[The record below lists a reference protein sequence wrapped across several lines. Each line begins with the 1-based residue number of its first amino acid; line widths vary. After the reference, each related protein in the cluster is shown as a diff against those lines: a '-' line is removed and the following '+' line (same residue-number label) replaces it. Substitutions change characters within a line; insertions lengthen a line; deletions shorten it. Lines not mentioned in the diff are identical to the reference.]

1 MSTYTPIASQT
12 LGSAAASVTFSSI
25 PQGYTDLVLVSRMGN
40 SNAATGFGS
49 GLTLNNDA
57 VATGKLSFTILY
69 GNGSAAGS
77 FRWTT
82 STSGNVTVPL
92 GIEGTTLNAG
102 GMSVMQLMNYSNST
116 TFKTI
121 LTRGG
126 AAGSDTL
133 TYVSLWQDTSPINK
147 ITIYPN
153 DATNTILSGSTFSIY
168 GIQVGASTQKAQGG
182 NIVVSDGTYMYH
194 AFTSS
199 GSFTPSQSLTA
210 DVLVIAG
217 GGGAGGTYGQGGGGA
232 GGLVYSASQSLTAS
246 KSYVVSVGAGG
257 NGAIE
262 YAIRGSNSNVTGYSL
277 SLTAAVG
284 GGASAG
290 TTALTNGG
298 SGAGGTYTDG
308 TNGWYT
314 GSGTAGQGNNG
325 GLGLTTGGGDKS
337 SGGGGGGAG
346 AAGANAGATQA
357 GAGGVG
363 SSAYSSWGAATK
375 TGQLSSSTYYYAGG
389 GGGGTDNRVS
399 GNAGGAG
406 GLGGG
411 GAGGTNGTAGTA
423 ALANTGGGGGGGG
436 YNSGGP
442 GTSGGNGGS
451 GIVIIRYLL

>member
-25 PQGYTDLVLVSRMGN
+25 PQGYTDLIIVNSVKTTGGN
-40 SNAATGFGS
+40 ADSMRYVFNGSTTGYSNTY
-49 GLTLNNDA
+49 
-57 VATGKLSFTILY
+57 LY
-69 GNGSAAGS
+69 GNGSSAVSG
-77 FRWTT
+77 RQT
-82 STSGNVTVPL
+82 SQSVAFYGNVSSTEFSA
-92 GIEGTTLNAG
+92 ITTNL
-102 GMSVMQLMNYSNST
+102 QNYSNST
-116 TFKTI
+116 TYKSFLSRT
-121 LTRGG
+121 
-126 AAGSDTL
+126 SDNNWAMA
-133 TYVSLWQDTSPINK
+133 YVNLWQNTSPITSIEISINSGN
-147 ITIYPN
+147 I
-153 DATNTILSGSTFSIY
+153 AAGSTFSIY
-168 GIQVGASTQKAQGG
+168 GIQVGQASQKAQGG
-182 NIVVSDGTYMYH
+182 NIVTTDGTYMYH

-199 GSFTPSQSLTA
+199 GSFIPSQALTA

-232 GGLVYSASQSLTAS
+232 GGLVYSASQSLAAS

-262 YAIRGSNSNVTGYSL
+262 YASRGSNSNVTGSSL

-290 TTALTNGG
+290 TTAVTNGG

-346 AAGANAGATQA
+346 AAGTNAGSTQA

-363 SSAYSSWGAATK
+363 SSTYSSWGSATK

-411 GAGGTNGTAGTA
+411 GAGGTNGAAGTA

-436 YNSGGP
+436 YNPGGP
-442 GTSGGNGGS
+442 GTAGGKGGS
-451 GIVIIRYLL
+451 GIVIIRYAI

>member
-1 MSTYTPIASQT
+1 MSTYTPIATQT
-12 LGSAAASVTFSSI
+12 LGSAASSVTFSSI
-25 PQGYTDLVLVSRMGN
+25 PQGYTDLVLVIQ
-40 SNAATGFGS
+40 A
-49 GLTLNNDA
+49 
-57 VATGKLSFTILY
+57 
-69 GNGSAAGS
+69 
-77 FRWTT
+77 T
-82 STSGNVTVPL
+82 STSGSNDLTFRL
-92 GIEGTTLNAG
+92 NEDGSNTDLYSTTNIWSNSSSAG
-102 GMSVMQLMNYSNST
+102 SARTSNFDQAYLTYYSAVSTNGAYNSITQFQNYSNST

-121 LTRGG
+121 LTRSNNAGTG
-126 AAGSDTL
+126 LEAIVNLRMSTQPITSIYIFPQASTLAA
-133 TYVSLWQDTSPINK
+133 
-147 ITIYPN
+147 
-153 DATNTILSGSTFSIY
+153 GSTFSIY

-199 GSFTPSQSLTA
+199 GSFTPNQSLTT

-363 SSAYSSWGAATK
+363 SSAYSSWGSATK

-442 GTSGGNGGS
+442 GTAGGNGGS
-451 GIVIIRYLL
+451 GIVIIRYAL

>member
-1 MSTYTPIASQT
+1 MSTYTSIASQT
-12 LGSAAASVTFSSI
+12 LASGASSVTFSSI
-25 PQGYTDLVLVSRMGN
+25 PQGYTDLVIVV
-40 SNAATGFGS
+40 NAIGASGGVNVINLTYNGDTTS
-49 GLTLNNDA
+49 GLYSTTRISANTGGYDND
-57 VATGKLSFTILY
+57 
-69 GNGSAAGS
+69 
-77 FRWTT
+77 RT
-82 STSGNVTVPL
+82 SNGNVIYTGLISSTVRNSD
-92 GIEGTTLNAG
+92 IY
-102 GMSVMQLMNYSNST
+102 QIQNYSNST
-116 TFKTI
+116 TYKTG
-121 LTRGG
+121 LFRSG
-126 AAGSDTL
+126 AADNQMRATVGLWRNTNAITSLTL
-133 TYVSLWQDTSPINK
+133 THNGAVNF
-147 ITIYPN
+147 N
-153 DATNTILSGSTFSIY
+153 SGSTFSIY
-168 GIQVGASTQKAQGG
+168 GIQVGNAAQKAQGG

-199 GSFTPSQSLTA
+199 GAFIPDSALTA

-232 GGLVYSASQSLTAS
+232 GGLVYSASQSFTAS
-246 KSYVVSVGAGG
+246 ATYAVSVGAGG

-262 YAIRGSNSNVTGYSL
+262 YAYRGSNSNVIGSSL

-346 AAGANAGATQA
+346 AVGTNAGSTQA

-363 SSAYSSWGAATK
+363 SSAYSSWGSATK

-442 GTSGGNGGS
+442 GTAGGNGGS
-451 GIVIIRYLL
+451 GIVIIRYAL

>member
-1 MSTYTPIASQT
+1 MSTYEPIASQT

-25 PQGYTDLVLVSRMGN
+25 PQGYTDLVLSLWVKSPVTNGDMAMQFNFDTG
-40 SNAATGFGS
+40 SNYSNTQLYGDGS
-49 GLTLNNDA
+49 GAYSNRGTNQTYARVGNNSQTNEGLT
-57 VATGKLSFTILY
+57 VVHI
-69 GNGSAAGS
+69 
-77 FRWTT
+77 
-82 STSGNVTVPL
+82 
-92 GIEGTTLNAG
+92 
-102 GMSVMQLMNYSNST
+102 QNYSNSI

-121 LTRGG
+121 LSRSGSAQSGG
-126 AAGSDTL
+126 VVAFVNLWRNTNPITSLVITPGAGGN
-133 TYVSLWQDTSPINK
+133 WG
-147 ITIYPN
+147 
-153 DATNTILSGSTFSIY
+153 AGSTFSIY

-442 GTSGGNGGS
+442 GTAGGNGGS
-451 GIVIIRYLL
+451 GVVIFRYLL

>member
-25 PQGYTDLVLVSRMGN
+25 PQNYTDLIVVGNPIVSASLDYKWFINGDN
-40 SNAATGFGS
+40 TS
-49 GLTLNNDA
+49 GLYSQTRLVGD
-57 VATGKLSFTILY
+57 
-69 GNGSAAGS
+69 GSTA
-77 FRWTT
+77 
-82 STSGNVTVPL
+82 TSGR
-92 GIEGTTLNAG
+92 TTGANFLYLDLTAPASS
-102 GMSVMQLMNYSNST
+102 SVQTFIMNFQNYANT
-116 TFKTI
+116 NTFKTV
-121 LTRGG
+121 LVRYNYAGTET
-126 AAGSDTL
+126 AAR
-133 TYVSLWQDTSPINK
+133 VNLWRNTNAITS
-147 ITIYPN
+147 ITIST
-153 DATNTILSGSTFSIY
+153 DSSTFALGSTFSLY
-168 GIQVGASTQKAQGG
+168 GIQVGDKAQKAQGG
-182 NIVVSDGTYMYH
+182 NIVTSDGTYMYH

-363 SSAYSSWGAATK
+363 SSAYSSWGAATS

-442 GTSGGNGGS
+442 GTAGGNGGS
-451 GIVIIRYLL
+451 GVVIIRYAL